1 MGKLTTAKAK
11 SIKKPGRYLAD
22 PTLFLN
28 VAPGGSKSWV
38 QRLTVHGRRKDIG
51 LGGFPLT
58 SLSAAREAA
67 FTNRQIARSGG
78 DPLVHRRK
86 ARIPTFGEAAL
97 KTHEANKPRWRNEK
111 VKRNWWQILERH
123 AFPRLG
129 DLRVDEIDRMH
140 VLTVLTPL
148 WTVKPETARRVRR
161 NIRATLQ
168 WAMAHG
174 YVETNVAGEAID
186 GALPAMPAVKAH
198 FRALPYQEVPAAL
211 DTVEASGAS
220 LAAKLCLRFL
230 VLTTARSGEARAA
243 TWAEI
248 NPESRT
254 WTVPA
259 SKMKGGKEHR
269 VPLSDAVVTVLE
281 QARPLRDRFGLVF
294 PAPMKPGR
302 PLSDMSLTKLLRDT
316 GLATRATVHGFRS
329 SFRDW
334 CAETGKSREIAE
346 AALAHTVGGVEGAYF
361 RSDLFQRRRQLMDQW
376 SAYLAGSRGK
386 VVKIH
391 G

>member
-1 MGKLTTAKAK
+1 MGKLTAAKAK

-78 DPLVHRRK
+78 DPLAHRRK
-86 ARIPTFGEAAL
+86 ARMPTFAEAAL
-97 KTHEANKPRWRNEK
+97 ETHEANKPRWRNEK

-140 VLTVLTPL
+140 VLAVLTPL

-161 NIRATLQ
+161 NIRTTLL

-198 FRALPYQEVPAAL
+198 FRALPLSRSP
-211 DTVEASGAS
+211 SGARNRGS
-220 LAAKLCLRFL
+220 VR
-230 VLTTARSGEARAA
+230 G
-243 TWAEI
+243 I
-248 NPESRT
+248 
-254 WTVPA
+254 
-259 SKMKGGKEHR
+259 
-269 VPLSDAVVTVLE
+269 
-281 QARPLRDRFGLVF
+281 
-294 PAPMKPGR
+294 PGR
-302 PLSDMSLTKLLRDT
+302 EAVFAFPSLDDCPIR
-316 GLATRATVHGFRS
+316 GSEG
-329 SFRDW
+329 
-334 CAETGKSREIAE
+334 RE
-346 AALAHTVGGVEGAYF
+346 VD
-361 RSDLFQRRRQLMDQW
+361 RN
-376 SAYLAGSRGK
+376 
-386 VVKIH
+386 
-391 G
+391 